1 MHIANLALRFVVEL
15 VGVAALAYAAFQISN
30 NAFVRVLATVAAP
43 LLLIVAWAL
52 LVAPNTA
59 NGLAQPQ
66 KDIIGT
72 VLLLLVAA
80 ALAVAGQIRLAVIFA
95 AVVLANAGLLFVL
108 GNDAAPVLNG
118 AAR

>member
-15 VGVAALAYAAFQISN
+15 LGIASVAYAAFQISD
-30 NAFVRVLATVAAP
+30 NALVRVLATVAAP
-43 LLLIVAWAL
+43 LLLIVAWAM

-59 NGLAQPQ
+59 NGLSQPQ

-72 VLLLLVAA
+72 VLLLLAAA
-80 ALAVAGQIRLAVIFA
+80 ALGVAGQVRLAVILA
-95 AVVLANAGLLFVL
+95 AVVLANAGLLFAF
-108 GNDAAPVLNG
+108 GNDAAPALNR